1 VIAIEASATA
11 VPTPLKVAVCG
22 LLLALSLNRSVPVL
36 DPIALGE
43 NETDAT
49 QLAPPASV
57 VGVIGQFELT
67 GKSVALV
74 TMLLIVNGEDWLLVS
89 VTTCAGPVL
98 PNAWLAKVTLAELID
113 AGTTPAP
120 AKLTV
125 GLKLASSAMVRVP
138 LRNPASAGVK

>member
-49 QLAPPASV
+49 QLAPPTSV
-57 VGVIGQFELT
+57 AGLNGQLEVT

-74 TMLLIVNGEDWLLVS
+74 TMLLIVNDEDWLLVR
-89 VTTCAGPVL
+89 VTAWAGPVL
-98 PNAWLAKVTLAELID
+98 PIVWLAKVTLAGLIN
-113 AGTTPAP
+113 AGTTPTP
-120 AKLTV
+120 ARLTV
-125 GLKLASSAMVRVP
+125 GLKLASSAIVRVP
-138 LRNPASAGVK
+138 LRNPSSVGVK